1 MLFEPTPSPEPTG
14 KIGDVV
20 KGIVDPEKNSTV
32 ADWLIGTPLRIGI
45 IIMVGLVIL
54 LILRR
59 TIRTVTHHLAV
70 GPRTVKGARLMKT
83 NPLIQQRRAGRA
95 RTLGSVLRSSANIL
109 IGSII
114 TLMVLDQLGISLAP
128 LLASA
133 GVAGVA
139 LGFGAQSLVKD
150 FLSGIFLL
158 LEDQYGVGDLVT
170 FGDVEGIVEE
180 VALRVTKVRD
190 WDGVLWY
197 LRNGEIVSTGNLS
210 QGWARVLVDIRVGY
224 QEDMAQ
230 VRALL
235 EQACAEVASNPA
247 VNPELVAP
255 PIIWAIE
262 DLTENAALFQIFAKC
277 NPGHQ
282 WEIAR
287 ITRETALHVLTK
299 AQVPI
304 VGILRGPATASE

>member
-14 KIGDVV
+14 DLGDVV
-20 KGIVDPEKNSTV
+20 SKFVETDKNSTV
-32 ADWLIGTPLRIGI
+32 ADWLIGAPLRVAI
-45 IIMVGLVIL
+45 IIVVGLLVL

-59 TIRTVTHHLAV
+59 TIRTITNHLVA
-70 GPRTVKGARLMKT
+70 GPKTAKGARLMKST
-83 NPLIQQRRAGRA
+83 PLVQQRRAGRA

-114 TLMVLDQLGISLAP
+114 TLMVLDQFDISLAP

-158 LEDQYGVGDLVT
+158 LEDQYGVGDMVT

-180 VALRVTKVRD
+180 VALRVTKVQG
-190 WDGVLWY
+190 WDGTLWY
-197 LRNGEIVSTGNLS
+197 LRNGEIISTGNQS

-224 QEDMAQ
+224 EEDMAQ

-235 EQACAEVASNPA
+235 EQACAEVAADPAINPD
-247 VNPELVAP
+247 LVAP
-255 PIIWAIE
+255 PIIWAIG
-262 DLTENAALFQIFAKC
+262 DLTENSALFQIFAKSK
-277 NPGHQ
+277 PGQQ

-287 ITRETALHVLTK
+287 QVRTAALHALTEAK
-299 AQVPI
+299 VPL
-304 VGILRGPATASE
+304 VGILRGPASVGE

>member
-1 MLFEPTPSPEPTG
+1 MLFEPTPSPSEP
-14 KIGDVV
+14 V
-20 KGIVDPEKNSTV
+20 KDLVKDIVDPPGSNTV
-32 ADWLIGTPLRIGI
+32 ADWLIGTPLRIAI
-45 IIMVGLVIL
+45 IVIVGLVVL

-59 TIRTVTHHLAV
+59 TIRTVTNHLAI
-70 GPRTVKGARLMKT
+70 GPKTEKGARLLKST
-83 NPLIQQRRAGRA
+83 PLIQQRRAGRA

-109 IGSII
+109 VGSII

-158 LEDQYGVGDLVT
+158 LEDQYGVGDMVA

-197 LRNGEIVSTGNLS
+197 LRNGEIISTGNLS
-210 QGWARVLVDIRVGY
+210 QGWARVLVDIRIGY
-224 QEDMAQ
+224 NEDMAQ

-287 ITRETALHVLTK
+287 IVRETALQVLTE
-299 AQVPI
+299 AHIPI